1 MKFSGSAVEPN
12 EFNAV
17 QIEDVQFDI
26 QFETVQLLQS
36 HQSVRLIFSGELFA
50 FPFPPLVF
58 TLTFTLFFRFL
69 ITPLYFVVTSFL
81 AIRLI
86 FAR

>member
-1 MKFSGSAVEPN
+1 MKFSGYAVEPN

-17 QIEDVQFDI
+17 RRR
-26 QFETVQLLQS
+26 
-36 HQSVRLIFSGELFA
+36 SVRNGSTPPISSDGSADFFSGELFA

-58 TLTFTLFFRFL
+58 TPTFTLFFRFL